1 MLTKGTLRHKGGGK
15 IPWYCI
21 FIETDPNVAQRE
33 GVSQAKY
40 IMVSRSHQLLP
51 DCVSCT
57 VKSIWSWFA
66 VLIRKVAE
74 MIVSS
79 RLSLS
84 NYKQTKI
91 QSGISLILY
100 LFLLLF
106 FCLFNLQHHPWS
118 WSPLSLSLSGFL
130 LSWLIFYVVRFSISP
145 VLDRSQPGQ
154 RFFQKFLSL
163 INRLIKI
170 PLLEYYIFN
179 LMSRHI
185 LCFFYPNLL
194 MYLSQRLWRPS
205 LNGGHSQTLPG
216 RWLGFPILK
225 ILPFVPCSNHNEVDY
240 AAIF

>member
-1 MLTKGTLRHKGGGK
+1 M
-15 IPWYCI
+15 
-21 FIETDPNVAQRE
+21 AQRE
-33 GVSQAKY
+33 WVSQAKY

-66 VLIRKVAE
+66 VLLRKVAE

-79 RLSLS
+79 RFSLS

-106 FCLFNLQHHPWS
+106 FFFYLFNLQHHPWS
-118 WSPLSLSLSGFL
+118 WNPLSLSLSGFL

-145 VLDRSQPGQ
+145 VLNRIQPGQ

-185 LCFFYPNLL
+185 LCFF
-194 MYLSQRLWRPS
+194 LSQLVNVFVSKAVETISKWWS
-205 LNGGHSQTLPG
+205 
-216 RWLGFPILK
+216 FPDTSWKMAWLK
-225 ILPFVPCSNHNEVDY
+225 ILPFVPRSNHNEVDY